1 MRTASAAAI
10 LSAAALLLPLVGCGS
25 SSATGGATT
34 LPVKGTVTYKGKPL
48 TKGTV
53 TFEPEGAGKE
63 ATGAIQPDG
72 TFVLTTYTKD
82 DGAVVG
88 KHRVMVDSPDK
99 TVPAK
104 YAGPGTSKLEIE
116 VSSGKNDY
124 PIELK

>member
-1 MRTASAAAI
+1 MRIARAAAI
-10 LSAAALLLPLVGCGS
+10 LSVAALLLPLVGCGS
-25 SSATGGATT
+25 SSASGAAT

-53 TFEPEGAGKE
+53 IFEPEGAGKE

-72 TFVLTTYTKD
+72 TFVLTTYKKD

-88 KHRVMVDSPDK
+88 KHRVMVDNADK

-104 YAGPGTSKLEIE
+104 YAGPGTSKLEVE
-116 VSSGKNDY
+116 VTSGKTDY